1 MRALVAFAVG
11 MVPQLPNLAYQI
23 NPMIKG
29 VSRNYVSFS
38 SLGWL
43 EGFLFS
49 AWVSTFKSW
58 QFGVE
63 TDEETQVRLLYLVL
77 IVSFSD
83 TNE

>member
-1 MRALVAFAVG
+1 MRAVAAFAVG

-29 VSRNYVSFS
+29 VSRNYVNFT

-49 AWVSTFKSW
+49 AWVSTFKFW
-58 QFGVE
+58 HLGAE

-77 IVSFSD
+77 IIPFPD